1 VAKKRKSEEDLFDS
15 EDSESGSE
23 STDHLDRVMS
33 LMEDSNT
40 EFIVKKVANGKALT
54 LENGIIFRFNHDN
67 ELTAIDK

>member
-1 VAKKRKSEEDLFDS
+1 MAKKRKSEEDLFDS

-40 EFIVKKVANGKALT
+40 EFIVKKAANGKTLT